1 MVYKYKVFGIFFTLH
16 TQCIG
21 VACFSLVFVWDSS
34 TLESR
39 YSLAAKKKISQIN
52 TFKVLIKINLE
63 KKRQHFFVRPQ
74 LDDFAWCFVILSFI
88 NDEKSATNWGTYL
101 IVSLSLQRDHFCF
114 FLEQPGS
121 FLLFLSHHHHRL
133 TLPERLA
140 GSWWL
145 GNIASD
151 KLQEKNKTAIGI

>member
-16 TQCIG
+16 TQYIG
-21 VACFSLVFVWDSS
+21 VACFSLVFVWDSF

-74 LDDFAWCFVILSFI
+74 LDDFA
-88 NDEKSATNWGTYL
+88 
-101 IVSLSLQRDHFCF
+101 
-114 FLEQPGS
+114 
-121 FLLFLSHHHHRL
+121 
-133 TLPERLA
+133 
-140 GSWWL
+140 
-145 GNIASD
+145 
-151 KLQEKNKTAIGI
+151 